1 MVYNGY
7 HPELSLQNPSQLGPP
22 DPQNKRNGR
31 NEKMKT
37 WKQALA
43 LVLAL
48 VMALSLVA
56 LPSFAEGEEE
66 SAGDTGMPYI
76 NGQGGTVEQNGLVM
90 SKTIKKGENGQFLL
104 TLEAYATGSTT
115 TTTTKKPVDI
125 VLVLDVSGSMD
136 PAVSNNDN
144 DYIRDYD
151 YTPVYDLNARSTYYY
166 QDANGQYQQA
176 YYCDGKYWGWDT
188 EPHHT
193 PGWYSENHQNNL
205 GNCQG
210 ETGTRLTPKTSASDA
225 DTSHTQFYTRTEKS
239 KTAKITALK
248 TAVNAFI
255 DNVAKESPDSSI
267 AIVKFAGESTDAIGD
282 DTHTEYHNNTSAECN
297 FTQIVKKLTTVDAAG
312 ATELKEAVNKLAAK
326 GPTSADRGMEHAK
339 NIIQSDPNKDRQK
352 VVVMFT
358 DGAPTHWNGGD
369 FDTVANGAIA
379 ASKSIKEAGATVYT
393 IGCFGTTPSSD
404 TDTYMNYVSSNY
416 PNATSMTSGGA
427 KADPAN
433 YYKTVS
439 SAADLNNIFTD
450 ISHTIGGTDVKL
462 TSTSVLRD
470 VISDSFTLPEGYKDG
485 DITAYSVDCMGKN
498 GDTYTWANTP
508 DAGKY
513 TVTVDPSDNKT
524 INVTGFSYAD
534 NWVDQ
539 FGVKDSPSGGTSHG
553 KKLVV
558 EIPIVPEQDAT
569 GSVKT
574 NGDASG
580 IYADSTVKDPV
591 EKFPSPVVY
600 IPYFTVTHVASTVDS
615 ATGANKGEVRASKN
629 YPLWCYKEF
638 DLTSVVTANYLYGG
652 TFESDCATVHHDVQG
667 NPMKLNPTENAT
679 YYIWEVPNTYL
690 TPRNYNVWRH
700 LPENNGQKTVVR
712 LYPLTTADRIR
723 YKQVGFVID
732 GQDYVSGCDE
742 FNVTIN
748 NTPTLYQTAVAKQ
761 NGQHYQTLYLDK
773 GTIRAS
779 NTAIDESGLVSGQH
793 IDDGCLAGIKLDAN
807 GMSEFKT
814 TGVTFRPYWITLDNV
829 KVYGTTAR
837 TCTYVAGSES
847 PSVSD
852 DKTSLSCVYMGD
864 TVTTQAMSF
873 AKSFTMADSQPAVDE
888 SLTVTVVDGSNT
900 TQVKVAPNGS
910 VRDQVA
916 YQAPAGKVF
925 AGWFADQAYTTPAD
939 LDQVTQDTTI
949 YAKYVSD
956 SYLDLAYSRTGLFRL
971 RGVTLISAVDNP
983 ANYQASGIMVNG
995 QKLDVS
1001 YASRYRIF
1009 KTPANLFGAARDAKL
1024 MLADKSLSGT
1034 GTLEVTPY
1042 WITLDGTEVHGITH
1056 SLHYNTR
1063 TIWE

>member
-1 MVYNGY
+1 
-7 HPELSLQNPSQLGPP
+7 
-22 DPQNKRNGR
+22 
-31 NEKMKT
+31 MKT

-56 LPSFAEGEEE
+56 LPSFAADEED
-66 SAGDTGMPYI
+66 SAGLPNGVSVVNPGGPTEGVTGM
-76 NGQGGTVEQNGLVM
+76 EM
-90 SKTIKKGENGQFLL
+90 SKTLQLNADGKTGTL
-104 TLEAYATGSTT
+104 TLEAYATGNSQVLQ
-115 TTTTKKPVDI
+115 KEVPLDI
-125 VLVLDVSGSMD
+125 VLVLDQSGSMAYTFSGNTKRQAALKNAVKNFISSVADKYD
-136 PAVSNNDN
+136 PETSDHRMAVVTFDSSASTLVNWTQVDGTGKDTLTTAIDGLPKSPEGGTQVGKGMQRAQTLLDN
-144 DYIRDYD
+144 
-151 YTPVYDLNARSTYYY
+151 STYKGSNPA
-166 QDANGQYQQA
+166 Q
-176 YYCDGKYWGWDT
+176 
-188 EPHHT
+188 
-193 PGWYSENHQNNL
+193 
-205 GNCQG
+205 
-210 ETGTRLTPKTSASDA
+210 R
-225 DTSHTQFYTRTEKS
+225 TQ
-239 KTAKITALK
+239 
-248 TAVNAFI
+248 
-255 DNVAKESPDSSI
+255 
-267 AIVKFAGESTDAIGD
+267 
-282 DTHTEYHNNTSAECN
+282 
-297 FTQIVKKLTTVDAAG
+297 
-312 ATELKEAVNKLAAK
+312 
-326 GPTSADRGMEHAK
+326 
-339 NIIQSDPNKDRQK
+339 
-352 VVVMFT
+352 VVIMFT
-358 DGAPTHWNGGD
+358 DGEPGDYD
-369 FDTVANGAIA
+369 FDISVANDAIKA
-379 ASKSIKEAGATVYT
+379 AKTMKDNGVVVYT
-393 IGCFGTTPSSD
+393 IGIFTGAEPSQLYGGSGNGAVGEYWDWSD
-404 TDTYMNYVSSNY
+404 TDSAAANRFMNYVSSNF
-416 PNATSMTSGGA
+416 
-427 KADPAN
+427 KA
-433 YYKTVS
+433 
-439 SAADLNNIFTD
+439 AADLGLDYYYYYYYYYYYRITKNYTRDSSNYYLTASDAAGLNNVFSS
-450 ISHTIGGTDVKL
+450 ISSTIGGSDATL
-462 TSTSVLRD
+462 TGTATMVD
-470 VISDSFTLPEGYKDG
+470 VISEYFQLPKNYLDSLK
-485 DITAYSVDCMGKN
+485 A
-498 GDTYTWANTP
+498 
-508 DAGKY
+508 Y
-513 TVTVDPSDNKT
+513 TVPFTGTDASGNRQWGANQTRYTPSVEGDKVS
-524 INVTGFSYAD
+524 VTGFNYSD
-534 NWVDQ
+534 NWVGFHTD
-539 FGVKDSPSGGTSHG
+539 KDG
-553 KKLVV
+553 KQTARGSKMVL
-558 EIPIVPEQDAT
+558 EIPIQVKDDTVGEVPTNDLNNS
-569 GSVKT
+569 GILDG
-574 NGDASG
+574 NGDMFA
-580 IYADSTVKDPV
+580 
-591 EKFPSPVVY
+591 KFVSPVVKY
-600 IPYFTVTHVASTVDS
+600 AYFTVVPVTSSVDENGKNQ
-615 ATGANKGEVRASKN
+615 GAPGTEKKVRLLDNPTYNLVNEVPKD
-629 YPLWCYKEF
+629 F
-638 DLTSVVTANYLYGG
+638 LYGG
-652 TFESDCATVHHDVQG
+652 TFNEETCTTVHKDVQEQG
-667 NPMKLNPTENAT
+667 NPMELNPTENAT

-712 LYPLTTADRIR
+712 LYPLTAADRTL

-732 GQDYVSGCDE
+732 DKDYVSGCDE

-748 NTPTLYQTAVAKQ
+748 NTPTLYQTAVAEQ

-807 GMSEFKT
+807 GMIKFKT

-847 PSVSD
+847 TSVSD

-939 LDQVTQDTTI
+939 LDQVTEDTTI

-995 QKLDVS
+995 QKIDVS

>member
-22 DPQNKRNGR
+22 GPQNKRNGR

-37 WKQALA
+37 WKRALA

-56 LPSFAEGEEE
+56 LPSFAAGEED
-66 SAGDTGMPYI
+66 SAG
-76 NGQGGTVEQNGLVM
+76 NGSPRVVYEGASGENNGGLVM
-90 SKTIKKGENGQFLL
+90 SKTVTKGEGDDQFLL
-104 TLEAYATGSTT
+104 TLEAFATGETRT
-115 TTTTKKPVDI
+115 ETKDIPMDI

-136 PAVSNNDN
+136 DPINGSGSQYKIDVLKSAV
-144 DYIRDYD
+144 
-151 YTPVYDLNARSTYYY
+151 
-166 QDANGQYQQA
+166 NGFIDKVA
-176 YYCDGKYWGWDT
+176 
-188 EPHHT
+188 
-193 PGWYSENHQNNL
+193 
-205 GNCQG
+205 
-210 ETGTRLTPKTSASDA
+210 
-225 DTSHTQFYTRTEKS
+225 EKS
-239 KTAKITALK
+239 P
-248 TAVNAFI
+248 N
-255 DNVAKESPDSSI
+255 SSI
-267 AIVKFAGESTDAIGD
+267 AVVKFAGDEKTETGNDKYTGYRGYTYNYSQTVIG
-282 DTHTEYHNNTSAECN
+282 
-297 FTQIVKKLTTVDAAG
+297 LTAAG
-312 ATELKEAVNKLAAK
+312 TGAAALKDAVNALDPDGSTAA
-326 GPTSADRGMEHAK
+326 DYGMNRAK
-339 NIIQSDPNKDRQK
+339 SIIDSVKNNDHQK
-352 VVVMFT
+352 VVIMFT
-358 DGAPTHWNGGD
+358 DGEPNHSNG
-369 FDTVANGAIA
+369 FSTTVANNAIK
-379 ASKSIKEAGATVYT
+379 ASKSIKNAGATVYT
-393 IGCFGTTPSSD
+393 IGCFSKTYED
-404 TDTYMNYVSSNY
+404 TENVPKYMNRVSSNY
-416 PNATSMTSGGA
+416 LDATTMWDGTKTSS
-427 KADPAN
+427 D

-439 SAADLNNIFTD
+439 SAEDLNNIFKT
-450 ISHTIGGTDVKL
+450 ISETIGSTPVEL

-470 VISDSFTLPEGYKDG
+470 VISDSFTLPEGYTDG
-485 DITAYSVDCMGKN
+485 DIKAYSVSCESSTKN
-498 GDTYTWANTP
+498 ADGTYTYTWKTTP
-508 DAGKY
+508 DADKY
-513 TVTVDPSDNKT
+513 DVTVADDNKT
-524 INVTGFSYAD
+524 INVTDFDYAA

-539 FGVKDSPSGGTSHG
+539 FGVNGSKSHG

-558 EIPIVPEQDAT
+558 EIPIVLDPDAT
-569 GSVKT
+569 GSVDT
-574 NGDASG
+574 NGPASG
-580 IYADSTVKDPV
+580 IYASADAETAFANFKT
-591 EKFPSPVVY
+591 PVVY

-629 YPLWCYKEF
+629 YPLWRNKEF
-638 DLTSVVTANYLYGG
+638 NLTSVVPNGYLYGG
-652 TFESDCATVHHDVQG
+652 TFNEETCTTVHKDVQEQG
-667 NPMKLNPTENAT
+667 NPMELNPTENAT

-712 LYPLTTADRIR
+712 LYPLTAADRTL

-732 GQDYVSGCDE
+732 DKDYVSGCDE

-748 NTPTLYQTAVAKQ
+748 NTPTLYQTAVAEQ

-807 GMSEFKT
+807 GMIKFKT

-847 PSVSD
+847 TSVSD

-995 QKLDVS
+995 QKIDVS

>member
-1 MVYNGY
+1 
-7 HPELSLQNPSQLGPP
+7 
-22 DPQNKRNGR
+22 
-31 NEKMKT
+31 MKT

-56 LPSFAEGEEE
+56 LPSFAEGEETG
-66 SAGDTGMPYI
+66 GDTGMPYI
-76 NGQGGTVEQNGLVM
+76 KDQGGTVEQNGLVM
-90 SKTIKKGENGQFLL
+90 SKTIKKGEDGQFLL

-115 TTTTKKPVDI
+115 TTTSTKPVDI
-125 VLVLDVSGSMD
+125 VLVLDQSGSMAYD
-136 PAVSNNDN
+136 FNGESTNTNANRRQYAMKQAVNNFIDAVSE
-144 DYIRDYD
+144 
-151 YTPVYDLNARSTYYY
+151 
-166 QDANGQYQQA
+166 
-176 YYCDGKYWGWDT
+176 KY
-188 EPHHT
+188 
-193 PGWYSENHQNNL
+193 
-205 GNCQG
+205 
-210 ETGTRLTPKTSASDA
+210 A
-225 DTSHTQFYTRTEKS
+225 DEADHR
-239 KTAKITALK
+239 
-248 TAVNAFI
+248 
-255 DNVAKESPDSSI
+255 I
-267 AIVKFAGESTDAIGD
+267 AIVTFGSNASVLKDWTYVDSDGKGQLKSSITDLPQSPSGA
-282 DTHTEYHNNTSAECN
+282 TN
-297 FTQIVKKLTTVDAAG
+297 AG
-312 ATELKEAVNKLAAK
+312 A
-326 GPTSADRGMEHAK
+326 GMQQAQTLMGSGY
-339 NIIQSDPNKDRQK
+339 NYTGTNTQRQK
-352 VVVMFT
+352 AVVMFT
-358 DGAPTHWNGGD
+358 DGVPTTSNVFNID
-369 FDTVANGAIA
+369 VANSAIA
-379 ASKSIKEAGATVYT
+379 AAKAMKDDGTVVYT
-393 IGCFGTTPSSD
+393 VGIFNGANPSEMYGANGFDTNSNGTVGSKWVKD
-404 TDTYMNYVSSNY
+404 TWGFLPGTASPEADRPAGNRFLNLLSSNFQGASEIGLSRATDGLVVLHY
-416 PNATSMTSGGA
+416 KITYTITKNFDRTADSYYLNA
-427 KADPAN
+427 DD
-433 YYKTVS
+433 
-439 SAADLNNIFTD
+439 AASLNNIFQT
-450 ISHTIGGTDVKL
+450 ISQTIGSTPVKL

-470 VISDSFTLPEGYKDG
+470 VISDSFKLPEGADKNS
-485 DITAYSVDCMGKN
+485 IKAYSVSCTGKN

-558 EIPIVPEQDAT
+558 EIPIVPETTAYGDCD
-569 GSVKT
+569 T
-574 NGDASG
+574 NGPASG
-580 IYADSTVKDPV
+580 IYATGVDGEEPVKT
-591 EKFPSPVVY
+591 FPSPVVY
-600 IPYFTVTHVASTVDS
+600 IPYFTVVHVASTVNDQGHNEGKR
-615 ATGANKGEVRASKN
+615 TGETHHPV
-629 YPLWCYKEF
+629 WCNRPF

-652 TFESDCATVHHDVQG
+652 TFNEETCTTVHKDVQEQG

-712 LYPLTTADRIR
+712 LYPLTAADRIR

-807 GMSEFKT
+807 GMIKFKT